1 MYQYLARRYQLN
13 LREVHWEPDQVPGK
27 EAVEELDGILK
38 EHAATVM
45 LWEGEPIEASEAL
58 LKEKGIASAVFD
70 PCGNRPEAG
79 DFLSVMEANVVNLE
93 ALAK

>member
-1 MYQYLARRYQLN
+1 
-13 LREVHWEPDQVPGK
+13 VPGK

-38 EHAATVM
+38 EHPATVM
-45 LWEGEPIEASEAL
+45 LWEGAPADASVAL
-58 LKEKGIASAVFD
+58 LKEKGIASLVFD
-70 PCGNRPEAG
+70 PCGNRPESG

>member
-1 MYQYLARRYQLN
+1 
-13 LREVHWEPDQVPGK
+13 
-27 EAVEELDGILK
+27 
-38 EHAATVM
+38 
-45 LWEGEPIEASEAL
+45 L